1 MALVVVVHF
10 VHVLLVIG
18 LLVLILWIFEALFE
32 GVLNI
37 WPVEVTGLEGL
48 VVTLRETLVD
58 LFVVMLVAI
67 MIAVIA
73 MVTTIAFRVVAL
85 TI

>member
-73 MVTTIAFRVVAL
+73 MVTTIAFCVVAL